1 MRFFIKS
8 AAVLTAS
15 ATLAACVPA
24 EGQYQGLSPLHRAQV
39 SLTRFAHDMR
49 ISQDGSVDEAEQRRL
64 EAFLRRVDVRYGDRV
79 QLDKGA
85 RDEVEKAKGVVDSA
99 LYPYGLRASA
109 EFIAIGDLPK
119 DDVVRLVITRHLAAP
134 PQCPNFSQPNS
145 PNYAN
150 ASSSNFSCS
159 VRANLAAQVANPSD
173 LVEGNKQAGPVP
185 GEPERAIDSFR
196 TRALTGTQSL
206 QANSTGDAVG
216 G

>member
-1 MRFFIKS
+1 MRVGPDGALY
-8 AAVLTAS
+8 AA
-15 ATLAACVPA
+15 PP
-24 EGQYQGLSPLHRAQV
+24 Q
-39 SLTRFAHDMR
+39 
-49 ISQDGSVDEAEQRRL
+49 RL
-64 EAFLRRVDVRYGDRV
+64 EAFLRRVAVRYGDRV

-85 RDEVEKAKGVVDSA
+85 RSDVAAVTGAVNSA
-99 LYPYGLRASA
+99 LYPYGLRTSE
-109 EFIAIGDLPK
+109 EFIAIGDLPQE
-119 DDVVRLVITRHLAAP
+119 DIVRLVITRHLAAP

-173 LVEGNKQAGPVP
+173 LVDANTHKGPVP
-185 GEPERAIDSFR
+185 GEPERAIDGFR
-196 TRALTGTQSL
+196 TRAPTGTQSL